1 MAEYWYLWLVLA
13 ALIIVTAVVIFFAA
27 RAASSHNAQTKKLLE
42 ELKHLKQLKDKY
54 KVLTP
59 ELVNSS
65 EPSELLE
72 GVNAVMQAKLEKSDS
87 PEQTFAEFN
96 EVQKNLYTLYYFL
109 EDSTQGLS
117 FFFKNN
123 GAELR
128 EQIMPALEAVKE
140 NDFSPFVKRAYD
152 MFDENNEEVS
162 LGQTEL
168 NQIDSQFLSIFNTD
182 KLLTDIKSYISDN
195 LQSLND

>member
-42 ELKHLKQLKDKY
+42 ELERLKQLKDKY
-54 KVLTP
+54 KALTP

-123 GAELR
+123 GTELR
-128 EQIMPALEAVKE
+128 QQIMPALEAVKE

-195 LQSLND
+195 IQSLND

>member
-42 ELKHLKQLKDKY
+42 ELEHLKQLKDKY

-59 ELVNSS
+59 ELVNFSD
-65 EPSELLE
+65 PSELLE

-123 GAELR
+123 GTELR
-128 EQIMPALEAVKE
+128 QQILPALEAVKE
-140 NDFSPFVKRAYD
+140 DDFSPFVKRAYD

-168 NQIDSQFLSIFNTD
+168 KLIDSQFLSIFNTD